1 MICKYLKYFSA
12 FFGNFLAI
20 NRGKWST
27 NTFFVKLLIL
37 AAHHQKGR
45 RCRRRRSWSPSPSST
60 QPRSTT
66 RSRSS
71 PASLLNTGRPRKRKK
86 PRIWCLEVEDSHQQR
101 DLLEVSRAAVEK
113 EGAENN
119 TKNPLLFRKAVAVL

>member
-1 MICKYLKYFSA
+1 MKYFSA

-60 QPRSTT
+60 QPRST

-119 TKNPLLFRKAVAVL
+119 TKKPLLFRKAVAVL